1 MLDFRRSLGSPRK
14 ETKSVRERSAGSF
27 PEQRRVIEPT
37 IYNVLVKLQN
47 DDFWVLYCRL
57 PHRNLSSK
65 ITASLNTASQRISKL
80 SSAVMNIERW
90 NFF

>member
-37 IYNVLVKLQN
+37 IYNVLVK
-47 DDFWVLYCRL
+47 FT
-57 PHRNLSSK
+57 K
-65 ITASLNTASQRISKL
+65 
-80 SSAVMNIERW
+80 
-90 NFF
+90 

>member
-37 IYNVLVKLQN
+37 IYVISDEWAREEGRNKYYDGTRYN
-47 DDFWVLYCRL
+47 RAWVLGRM
-57 PHRNLSSK
+57 HHG
-65 ITASLNTASQRISKL
+65 
-80 SSAVMNIERW
+80 
-90 NFF
+90 